1 MKKAI
6 ALITVLVALCPL
18 FAQKP
23 GVWSNLSL
31 AGRYGTAGSG
41 ESAGGLGMDFAQFAY
56 LNQSTFGISSH
67 ASVLW
72 DLGPTQTAQVR
83 LTIGPVGTSVIAG
96 GVNLFYG
103 VGLASTAG
111 SVSAL
116 GAMGELGLRFRLAS
130 DPTGDFALVT
140 GVTGT
145 WYFLSTDRSDVPF
158 RGDVTAYVGC
168 SLGFDLLPRSRTLP
182 VYYV

>member
-1 MKKAI
+1 
-6 ALITVLVALCPL
+6 
-18 FAQKP
+18 
-23 GVWSNLSL
+23 
-31 AGRYGTAGSG
+31 
-41 ESAGGLGMDFAQFAY
+41 
-56 LNQSTFGISSH
+56 
-67 ASVLW
+67 
-72 DLGPTQTAQVR
+72 
-83 LTIGPVGTSVIAG
+83 LTIGPAGTSVIAG

-103 VGLASTAG
+103 MGLASAAG

-116 GAMGELGLRFRLAS
+116 GVMGEVGFRFRLAS
-130 DPTGDFALVT
+130 DPTGDFALVA

-145 WYFLSTDRSDVPF
+145 WYFLSNKNDVPF